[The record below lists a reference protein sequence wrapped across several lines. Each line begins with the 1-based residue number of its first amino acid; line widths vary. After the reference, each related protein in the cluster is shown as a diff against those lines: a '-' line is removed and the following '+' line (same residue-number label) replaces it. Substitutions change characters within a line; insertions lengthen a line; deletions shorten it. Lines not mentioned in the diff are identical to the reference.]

1 MKISNLFSESEK
13 NWVIETSAVPIKTG
27 GTRFEVETKVRWCP
41 RTDEIFYQKPQ
52 KTGLFEDEW
61 AEVTKH
67 SDLYKRL
74 LRSFRRKHK
83 SQKINQTKKRTTWTQ
98 I

>member
-1 MKISNLFSESEK
+1 MKISNLFSENKKE
-13 NWVIETSAVPIKTG
+13 WVTETSAVPIKTG
-27 GTRFEVETKVRWCP
+27 GTCFEVETEVKWCP

-52 KTGLFEDEW
+52 ETGIFEDEW
-61 AEVTKH
+61 AQVTEH

-74 LRSFRRKHK
+74 LNNFRRKYNDK
-83 SQKINQTKKRTTWTQ
+83 SRNQTKTRTAWTK